1 MYFIDTGDTQVV
13 GASPEIL
20 ARLQYDDA
28 GRGTVTVR
36 PLAGTRPRG
45 KTPEEDAALEAELPA
60 DPKERSEHLMLIDL
74 ARNDVGRVADP
85 GRVKDGEPFV
95 FERYSHVMHTVTE
108 VPAALRDGLG
118 YAAVTRAAFLAG
130 PAGGP
135 PTTRGR
141 GTSQN

>member
-45 KTPEEDAALEAELPA
+45 KTPEEDAALEAELLA
-60 DPKERSEHLMLIDL
+60 DPKERSDEHTSELQSLMRISNAVSCLKQKSKSI
-74 ARNDVGRVADP
+74 
-85 GRVKDGEPFV
+85 
-95 FERYSHVMHTVTE
+95 HVTDHK
-108 VPAALRDGLG
+108 
-118 YAAVTRAAFLAG
+118 
-130 PAGGP
+130 
-135 PTTRGR
+135 
-141 GTSQN
+141 Q